1 MRRPE
6 ASTGLQ
12 PPRWS
17 RCAIGADTAGRRF
30 AAQWCAKSQK
40 VLTSRPPA
48 PGQWGARASHGR
60 FPVRLF
66 RTLLLGG
73 AATAL
78 GATMALSA
86 TTAAPTAA
94 SREHAVAAHYTAA
107 FLAEA
112 QAAFIKDLR
121 KPDVAMFPH
130 GRPGV
135 HAGSNA
141 SSLSS
146 FNWAGYGDSSA
157 THGEFTKVSGAWK
170 VPAVT
175 CTSEDRITA
184 EWVGLDGLTSSTVE
198 QDGTSSQCFQGK
210 AIYYSWYEMY
220 PAGSIAVG
228 TTVAAG
234 DNISASVARS
244 GASYTLKLTDSTHT
258 ANSFS
263 KAGSCATSTCVDTSA
278 EWIVERPAYSIG
290 IVPEAP

>member
-1 MRRPE
+1 M
-6 ASTGLQ
+6 
-12 PPRWS
+12 
-17 RCAIGADTAGRRF
+17 
-30 AAQWCAKSQK
+30 
-40 VLTSRPPA
+40 
-48 PGQWGARASHGR
+48 
-60 FPVRLF
+60 RLF

-73 AATAL
+73 TATAL

-290 IVPEAP
+290 IVPEAQFSTVKFTSGSAVAAGKTVTIGSGPSPDVLTCIDATRTYDIVSTGGLSGGNSFTSTWKDSY

>member
-1 MRRPE
+1 M
-6 ASTGLQ
+6 
-12 PPRWS
+12 
-17 RCAIGADTAGRRF
+17 
-30 AAQWCAKSQK
+30 
-40 VLTSRPPA
+40 
-48 PGQWGARASHGR
+48 
-60 FPVRLF
+60 RLF

-73 AATAL
+73 TATAL

-94 SREHAVAAHYTAA
+94 PREHAVAAHYTAA

-112 QAAFIKDLR
+112 RAAFIKDLR

-157 THGEFTKVSGAWK
+157 TNGEFTKVSGAWK

-234 DNISASVARS
+234 DNISASVSRS

-290 IVPEAP
+290 IVPEAQFSTVKFTSGSAVAAGKTVTIGSGPSPDVLTCIDATKTYDIVSTGSLSGGNSFTSTWKDSY